1 MENPELAAEL
11 DRLRIMVNAVNK
23 LLRDEDAD
31 AALLLTDIA
40 GRLLVLA
47 DVAEKAAD
55 IDEDAT
61 QAKADEAAEQA
72 ERDI

>member
-23 LLRDEDAD
+23 LLRDEDAE